1 MRRDHRRHLG
11 NRRRLKQGSKR
22 QLQPELLND
31 LGHDPCSSERI
42 TFLIIKVIMDTVALK
57 LQDLLPTPGSLSF
70 DY

>member
-42 TFLIIKVIMDTVALK
+42 TFLIIKVIMDTVAL
-57 LQDLLPTPGSLSF
+57 
-70 DY
+70 